1 MKGRFCKMKR
11 KEPYATQE
19 EYSQRVVKYSD
30 APLMQLNPGAKN
42 YIVSSERMTV
52 SFVTLESNIRIT
64 PHRHEPEQIVIV
76 NDGACDFVVDGKL
89 YHLEEGDVLL
99 IPSNVE
105 HGNYS
110 SERGLHM
117 IEVFSPPRYDLVE
130 KLQALQKGLKT

>member
-1 MKGRFCKMKR
+1 MEK

-19 EYSQRVVKYSD
+19 EYNKRVVKYSD
-30 APLMQLNPGAKN
+30 TPLMQLNPGAKN

-52 SFVTLESNIRIT
+52 SFVTLEPNIRIT

-76 NDGACDFVVDGKL
+76 NDGACDFMVDGKL

-110 SERGLHM
+110 SDRGLRM
-117 IEVFSPPRYDLVE
+117 IEVFSPPRADLVAE
-130 KLQALQKGLKT
+130 QKAVQKALKT

>member
-1 MKGRFCKMKR
+1 MKR

-19 EYSQRVVKYSD
+19 EHSKRVVKYSD
-30 APLMQLNPGAKN
+30 TPLMRLNPGAKN

-52 SFVTLESNIRIT
+52 SFVTLQPNIRIT
-64 PHRHEPEQIVIV
+64 PHIHEPEQICIILG
-76 NDGACDFVVDGKL
+76 GACDFIVDGKL
-89 YHLEEGDVLL
+89 YHCEEGDVCL

-110 SERGLHM
+110 SDRGLHM

-130 KLQALQKGLKT
+130 KQQVLYKGLKT

>member
-1 MKGRFCKMKR
+1 MERE
-11 KEPYATQE
+11 EPYATQE
-19 EYSQRVVKYSD
+19 EYNKRVVRYRNT
-30 APLMQLNPGAKN
+30 PLMELIPGARN
-42 YIVSSERMTV
+42 YIISTERITV
-52 SFVTLESNIRIT
+52 SFVTLEPNIRVT
-64 PHRHEPEQIVIV
+64 PHHHEPEQIVIV

-110 SERGLHM
+110 SDRGLHM

>member
-1 MKGRFCKMKR
+1 MEK

-19 EYSQRVVKYSD
+19 EYYKSVVRYRNTPVMEL
-30 APLMQLNPGAKN
+30 AAGAKN

-52 SFVTLESNIRIT
+52 SFVTLEPNIRIT
-64 PHRHEPEQIVIV
+64 PHRHEPEQMVIV

-89 YHLEEGDVLL
+89 YHLEEGDVLI

-110 SERGLHM
+110 SERGLRM
-117 IEVFSPPRYDLVE
+117 MEVFSPPRQDMVA
-130 KLQALQKGLKT
+130 KLEELKRGLKT